1 MSEFRAS
8 PAWPPASNRIR
19 ILDAVTT
26 LLAENPWPSI
36 SLTKVADE
44 AGVSRQTI
52 YNEFGDRSTLADL
65 YVEFLVDRLVDQHVP
80 VDDEALLVEGDVMHA
95 LALVLGSWFASVVS
109 DPVLG
114 RAFDR
119 SASGGLFGGL
129 VVDEAALV
137 ERTSRR
143 LAERYVVLAPG
154 LPIDRAFPMA
164 RVVARLCISYLLV
177 PAPAGQD
184 PVADLV
190 AVLGP
195 HAVNLFNET

>member
-1 MSEFRAS
+1 MT
-8 PAWPPASNRIR
+8 NRVR

-26 LLAENPWPSI
+26 LLAKGPWSSI

-80 VDDEALLVEGDVMHA
+80 VDDEALIADGDVMGA
-95 LALVLGSWFASVVS
+95 LAQVLGSWFSSVVT

-119 SASGGLFGGL
+119 SASGGLFGGMVL
-129 VVDEAALV
+129 DELALV
-137 ERTSRR
+137 ERTTQR
-143 LAERYVVLAPG
+143 LAQRYVVLAPG
-154 LPIDRAFPMA
+154 LAIDRAVPMA

-177 PAPAGQD
+177 PAPQDQD

-195 HAVNLFNET
+195 HAVNLFHGT